1 MTTEEYNV
9 ILGEIKYSRNNII
22 VPKTEKL
29 LEIIG
34 VMMVKIQEL
43 EIQVERSKYRC
54 LSDSLDYR

>member
-9 ILGEIKYSRNNII
+9 ILGEIKYSGNNIF

-43 EIQVERSKYRC
+43 EIQVERSKYRY
-54 LSDSLDYR
+54 LSDSLD